1 MPHWPRSSGPPNC
14 HARIDSG
21 WPRPTMRGSASATP
35 CSASLCISGGGL
47 ISLLYG
53 MKPETMTLADTGSGN
68 LRAAMASAP
77 ALRSSA
83 SASRRAAASRRSDV
97 FNSSMFEVALIG
109 RLGAEP
115 RRPVEHRSRVPYTSR
130 WAPCDRA
137 HEPGQGQ
144 LPKRSI
150 RPRELA
156 PDAPGSIR
164 SGNVMGRSDWRYAGC
179 GRLAYQRPPRLKSR
193 RMISRITAPI
203 VALMMAE
210 MMPKPR

>member
-21 WPRPTMRGSASATP
+21 WPRPTMRGSASAAP
-35 CSASLCISGGGL
+35 CSASRCISGSGL
-47 ISLLYG
+47 ISLLSG

-83 SASRRAAASRRSDV
+83 GSASRRAAASRRSDV

-109 RLGAEP
+109 KLGAEP
-115 RRPVEHRSRVPYTSR
+115 RRPLEHRSRVPYTSR

-164 SGNVMGRSDWRYAGC
+164 PGNVMGRSDWRYAWSTD
-179 GRLAYQRPPRLKSR
+179 GRLTSAR
-193 RMISRITAPI
+193 RA
-203 VALMMAE
+203 
-210 MMPKPR
+210 